1 MRFSRDKKWSLL
13 IRSALHEQGG
23 ERLLPEML
31 AFLKSARMKPQ
42 DLKKIDLDV
51 ASASFSF
58 SRTAWA
64 VAKTFELVFGIKVSA
79 RSPKYYGK
87 PNITTKKIE
96 TRK

>member
-1 MRFSRDKKWSLL
+1 MKFLKDKKWSLL

-42 DLKKIDLDV
+42 DLKSIDLDV
-51 ASASFSF
+51 AHASFSF

-64 VAKTFELVFGIKVSA
+64 MAKTFNLLYGTKVGEA
-79 RSPKYYGK
+79 RPRYYGK
-87 PNITTKKIE
+87 PTITLGKL
-96 TRK
+96 RN